1 MRLTDLDAD
10 ETAVIKEIEG
20 GLKVKMR
27 LEAMGIRP
35 GIKVTKISS
44 HFWRG
49 PVTLKVGTAKVAIG
63 HGMAQRVIVEE

>member
-1 MRLTDLDAD
+1 MRLTDLDAG

-44 HFWRG
+44 HFWKG
-49 PVTLKVGTAKVAIG
+49 PVTIKVGRAKVAIG
-63 HGMAQRVIVEE
+63 HGMARGVILGE